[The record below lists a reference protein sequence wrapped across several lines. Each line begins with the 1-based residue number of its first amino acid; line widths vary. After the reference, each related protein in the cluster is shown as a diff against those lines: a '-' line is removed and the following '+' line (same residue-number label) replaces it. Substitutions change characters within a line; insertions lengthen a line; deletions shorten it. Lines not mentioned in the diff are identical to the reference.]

1 MLKRKTNK
9 APEQKGK
16 IAVGGSNPQGIVASG
31 NALYRIA
38 AIALLV
44 VLTTVALGFA
54 YLILL
59 REPALQRA
67 QIDRVAGSFATQQA
81 TNVHYLISRIKD
93 RMQGAAKS
101 PLAMSAIASESNDDI
116 SLVEQAMLDYFPEV
130 ISLRIIPLGEMGTAD
145 FEGGSQGL
153 RNHIE
158 VDLVR
163 RAGDGEATKPE
174 SYQFE
179 GRWMTSLAARVT
191 HPRAEDRQAVIIA
204 TIENQL
210 LSDQLKSLDT
220 NAGKF
225 ALEQVYTSSTGQ
237 ERRDT
242 IAVAGSGDGEAYSRS
257 ASIPDTNWLVVFT
270 PSRTLLNELTLNPT
284 HLFSVLAL
292 CLLAA
297 IGAVI
302 FLVVM
307 FNRVLESQVNKVI
320 SAADVKSPLELSLP
334 GLVSIAKQLRRATLR
349 TLRHSSA
356 GTTTDI
362 PQAKVEIL
370 PRGSSDFTNPMFQSG
385 SILDDEGDEGSGQD
399 LDLNLP
405 PARSNQPDSTPAQTA
420 DGFPAHIFR
429 AYDIRGNARSEL
441 TDELVSR
448 IGKAVGSIAG
458 EMDEQTLIIGC
469 DGRKSSPRIKSA
481 LIRALMES
489 GRDVIDIGL
498 VPTPLLYFA
507 TRHLN
512 CRSGIMITGSHN
524 PGDDNGL
531 KIVLNQKT
539 IAAGG
544 IQQILDRVI
553 QNKFS
558 SGNGRMIRENVL
570 ADYTDEVLSDIAI
583 AVPLKIVIDAGNGVT
598 GGIAPQL
605 FQDLGCEVV
614 PMYCEVDGNFPHH
627 PPDTSDENNL
637 VDLIAAVRREEADFG
652 VAFDGDG
659 DRLAV
664 VTSSGKIVRSDVL
677 LMIYAKDVV
686 SRNPGAD
693 VVFDVKC
700 SRNLTQLITRYG
712 GRPVLWKTGHAFMK
726 EKMAETGALLG
737 GEFSG
742 HMFFG
747 ERWYGF
753 DDGMYA
759 AARLAEILSTH
770 GDSLDA
776 TIADFPA
783 TVNTPE
789 IIIPVAEKDKFALMD
804 RIIRG
809 CDFSTGKINT
819 MDGIRVDFTEGW
831 GLVRASNTSPALT
844 ARFEADTQE
853 SLDTIMAEF
862 RAQIAL
868 VDPDLELNF

>member
-1 MLKRKTNK
+1 MLKRKDKKTP
-9 APEQKGK
+9 AEQGK
-16 IAVGGSNPQGIVASG
+16 RRLSASNPQGIAAKG
-31 NALYRIA
+31 NALHRIA
-38 AIALLV
+38 TLALLV
-44 VLTTVALGFA
+44 SLVVVAASFS
-54 YLILL
+54 YLIAL
-59 REPALQRA
+59 REPTLQA
-67 QIDRVAGSFATQQA
+67 VQIDRVAGSFAAQQA
-81 TNVHYLISRIKD
+81 TSVHHFVRRIIK
-93 RMQGAAKS
+93 RMEGAARS
-101 PLAMSAIASESNDDI
+101 PLAMSAIASESSDDLA
-116 SLVEQAMLDYFPEV
+116 LVEQAMLDFFPEV
-130 ISLRIIPLGEMGTAD
+130 ISLRIIPMGEMGTAD

-158 VDLVR
+158 IDLVR
-163 RAGDGEATKPE
+163 RAGIGEPTQPE

-179 GRWMTSLAARVT
+179 GRWMTSLAALVT
-191 HPRAEDRQAVIIA
+191 HPRITRQQAVVIA
-204 TIENQL
+204 TLDNQL
-210 LSDQLKSLDT
+210 FSDALKSTD
-220 NAGKF
+220 NSVGRF
-225 ALEQVYTSSTGQ
+225 ALEQLYVSSTGL
-237 ERRDT
+237 ERRDV
-242 IAVAGSGDGEAYSRS
+242 IAMAGSGDADEFTHTADLPES
-257 ASIPDTNWLVVFT
+257 NWLVTFT
-270 PSRTLLNELTLNPT
+270 PSRTLVSELMLSPAP
-284 HLFSVLAL
+284 LFSVLAL
-292 CLLAA
+292 CVLVFL
-297 IGAVI
+297 GAVVFI
-302 FLVVM
+302 VIM
-307 FNRVLESQVNKVI
+307 FSRELDTQINKVI

-349 TLRHSSA
+349 TLRQSST
-356 GTTTDI
+356 GSMSDI

-370 PRGSSDFTNPMFQSG
+370 PGVGSDLTNPMFQQG
-385 SILDDEGDEGSGQD
+385 SIIDDEGAGLD
-399 LDLNLP
+399 LDLDLSQSCESKGQQ
-405 PARSNQPDSTPAQTA
+405 RVSEE
-420 DGFPAHIFR
+420 GFPSHIFR
-429 AYDIRGNARSEL
+429 AYDIRGNAKSEL
-441 TDELVSR
+441 TDKLVAR
-448 IGKAVGSIAG
+448 IGKALGTIAG
-458 EMDEQTLIIGC
+458 EMDEQTIIIGC
-469 DGRKSSPRIKSA
+469 DGRKSSPRIKSS

-498 VPTPLLYFA
+498 VPTPLMYFA

-512 CRSGIMITGSHN
+512 CGSGIMVTGSHN
-524 PGDDNGL
+524 PGDDNGM

-544 IQQILDRVI
+544 IQEIHDLVI
-553 QNKFS
+553 KDQYS
-558 SGNGRMIRENVL
+558 SGSGRMIRENVVG
-570 ADYTDEVLSDIAI
+570 DYVDEVLSDIAI

-605 FQDLGCEVV
+605 FEDLGCEVV

-637 VDLIAAVRREEADFG
+637 ADLIAAVQKEEADFG

-664 VTSSGKIVRSDVL
+664 VTSTGQIVRSDVL

-700 SRNLTQLITRYG
+700 SRNLTTLITRYG

-770 GDSLDA
+770 GDTLDD
-776 TIADFPA
+776 TIGEFPA

-789 IIIPVAEKDKFALMD
+789 ILIPVAEQDKFELMEK
-804 RIIRG
+804 IIRG
-809 CDFSTGKINT
+809 CDFSSGKTNT
-819 MDGIRVDFTEGW
+819 MDGIRVDFTDGW
-831 GLVRASNTSPALT
+831 GLIRASNTSPALT
-844 ARFEADTQE
+844 ARFEADTEE
-853 SLDTIMAEF
+853 SLETIKAEF
-862 RAQIAL
+862 RAQISL
-868 VDPDLELNF
+868 IEPGLELNF

>member
-1 MLKRKTNK
+1 MLKRKNK
-9 APEQKGK
+9 EAAEEPAKKRLG
-16 IAVGGSNPQGIVASG
+16 ASNPQGITAKG

-38 AIALLV
+38 GLALLASA
-44 VLTTVALGFA
+44 VLVAAGFA
-54 YLILL
+54 YLIAL
-59 REPALQRA
+59 REPTLQEI

-81 TNVHYLISRIKD
+81 TSVHQLVSRIKR
-93 RMQGAAKS
+93 RMEGAARS
-101 PLAMSAIASESNDDI
+101 PLAMSAIASESKDDLA
-116 SLVEQAMLDYFPEV
+116 LVEQAMLDYFPEV
-130 ISLRIIPLGEMGTAD
+130 ISLRIIPMGEMGTAD

-158 VDLVR
+158 IDLVR
-163 RAGDGEATKPE
+163 RAGTGEQTQPE

-179 GRWMTSLAARVT
+179 GRWMTSLAALVT
-191 HPRAEDRQAVIIA
+191 HPRVTGQQAVVVA
-204 TIENQL
+204 TIDNQL
-210 LSDQLKSLDT
+210 LSDALKSTD
-220 NAGKF
+220 NSVGRF
-225 ALEQVYTSSTGQ
+225 ALEQVYVSSTGL
-237 ERRDT
+237 ERRDV
-242 IAVAGSGDGEAYSRS
+242 IAMAGSGGATEFTRTVNLPES
-257 ASIPDTNWLVVFT
+257 NWLVQFT
-270 PSRTLLNELTLNPT
+270 PSRALVSELTLSPT
-284 HLFSVLAL
+284 PLFSVLAL
-292 CLLAA
+292 CLIAL
-297 IGAVI
+297 IGAVFFI
-302 FLVVM
+302 VRVFS
-307 FNRVLESQVNKVI
+307 RVLDTQINKVI
-320 SAADVKSPLELSLP
+320 SAADVKSPLELNLP

-349 TLRHSSA
+349 TLRQSSS
-356 GTTTDI
+356 GNMSDI
-362 PQAKVEIL
+362 PKAKVEEL
-370 PRGSSDFTNPMFQSG
+370 PSTGSDLTNPMFQQG
-385 SILDDEGDEGSGQD
+385 SIIDEDVDEGAGLD
-399 LDLNLP
+399 LDLSKNSALEDNKAP
-405 PARSNQPDSTPAQTA
+405 SES
-420 DGFPAHIFR
+420 GFPGHIFR
-429 AYDIRGNARSEL
+429 AYDIRGNAKSEL
-441 TDELVSR
+441 TDELVAR
-448 IGKAVGSIAG
+448 IGKAVGTIAG
-458 EMDEQTLIIGC
+458 EMDEQTIIIGC
-469 DGRKSSPRIKSA
+469 DGRKSSPRIKST
-481 LIRALMES
+481 LIKSLMES

-498 VPTPLLYFA
+498 VPTPLMYFA

-512 CRSGIMITGSHN
+512 CRSGVMVTGSHN
-524 PGDDNGL
+524 PGDDNGM

-544 IQQILDRVI
+544 IQQIQALVI
-553 QNKFS
+553 KDEYS
-558 SGNGRMIRENVL
+558 RGNGRMIRENVV
-570 ADYTDEVLSDIAI
+570 ADYVDEVLSDIAI

-605 FQDLGCEVV
+605 FEDLGCEVV

-627 PPDTSDENNL
+627 PPDTSDEDNL
-637 VDLIAAVRREEADFG
+637 KDLIEAVQKEEADFG

-664 VTSSGKIVRSDVL
+664 VTSTGQIVRSDIL

-700 SRNLTQLITRYG
+700 SRNLTTLITRYG

-776 TIADFPA
+776 TIEEFPA

-789 IIIPVAEKDKFALMD
+789 ILIPVAERDKFDLMEKIV
-804 RIIRG
+804 RN
-809 CDFSTGKINT
+809 CDFSSGKTNT
-819 MDGIRVDFTEGW
+819 MDGIRVDFTDGW
-831 GLVRASNTSPALT
+831 GLVRASNTNPALT

-853 SLDTIMAEF
+853 SLDTIMTEF
-862 RAQIAL
+862 REQIAL
-868 VDPDLELNF
+868 VEPALELHF